1 MVPERLKS
9 LSDREAVEH
18 YCFDNR
24 WRYAAGVSGYD
35 TNGWVSFSHT
45 VLVDMHERLRNSA
58 RPDRIFAA
66 ALGAAGDAVA
76 PSAPT
81 PRRTTQ
87 SDRRRDSSGTSDAD
101 LRRGD

>member
-24 WRYAAGVSGYD
+24 WRYAAGVSGY
-35 TNGWVSFSHT
+35 
-45 VLVDMHERLRNSA
+45 MHERLRNSA